1 MKGEPKMFKSISF
14 SDVITPSYGQ
24 IAISKFAET
33 MVMLSEERTK
43 DGLADYADSI
53 QACLIVLCKDL
64 EENLDIK
71 DCLSVIHNVYMYV
84 ASHDEKYREEIG
96 DIIEGIARKENEQNE

>member
-1 MKGEPKMFKSISF
+1 MNKSTFYSEDIF
-14 SDVITPSYGQ
+14 PSYGQ
-24 IAISKFAET
+24 IAVSEFAKA
-33 MVMLSEERTK
+33 MAALSNERIMNS
-43 DGLADYADSI
+43 LAGYVDTA

-71 DCLSVIHNVYMYV
+71 DCLSIIHNVYMYV

-96 DIIEGIARKENEQNE
+96 DIIEGITRKEKEPND